1 MNPMLPFLCSFLN
14 KKYIKILIKSVDF
27 FVVVIKLQSAFLQV
41 PLLSSS
47 GKPASGPLCPP

>member
-1 MNPMLPFLCSFLN
+1 MDPMLPFLCSFLN

-41 PLLSSS
+41 PLLSSY